1 MNNYK
6 ILSILLLIL
15 IIGFIGW
22 TQFNKLIKLEAERIN
37 FPGWILSLRETAY
50 KKGINDVYNAIKTNG
65 SLKIGDITLIIQ

>member
-1 MNNYK
+1 MEK
-6 ILSILLLIL
+6 LSILLLIL

-22 TQFNKLIKLEAERIN
+22 TQFNKFIKLEAERIN
-37 FPGWILSLRETAY
+37 FQGWILSLRETAY